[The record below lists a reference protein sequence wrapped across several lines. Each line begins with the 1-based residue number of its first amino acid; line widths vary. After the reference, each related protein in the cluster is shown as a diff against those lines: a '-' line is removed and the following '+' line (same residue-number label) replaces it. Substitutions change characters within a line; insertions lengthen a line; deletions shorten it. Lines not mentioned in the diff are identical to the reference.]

1 MIGGERD
8 RGAVIPLAAICMTAI
23 VMMLAIVIGLG
34 ATRSQRRD
42 ARSAADAGATA
53 GALSVRDPT
62 GAARQCTEAMGY
74 TFLNLGGTQPSSSDI
89 TTACAGLTGTCG
101 TATRMASIT
110 VDATTVTVTNPVLD
124 TSWLMHG
131 TALGTG
137 ISQPADETADGA
149 SCDRVGVEITRPQSD
164 FFAGIFDSE
173 FRTYTVHSV
182 ARYAPGGTGMRTPAL
197 AALNQTACNAIDAGN
212 GYIYL
217 LSNTSDAGLAITDSN
232 GALCASGNTI
242 LNGGSSGQ
250 ICAQSAGSLVGQLH
264 WYQAANSIGYTTSSA
279 VYSTTPAT
287 CGSSAGNGYRY
298 VGSLASTPTRTTRT
312 PVDNVYHCTNVP
324 TSVLALCT
332 TPDPISTLQTLST
345 SSSSTAPA
353 GYTTWSS
360 PCSTQSAALTLP
372 SGNVWVNCPTFTVK
386 GNALNI
392 PGGGNVIF
400 NGSLTVDANGFLKVN
415 TDGTADANG
424 YPVPTDG
431 ALQTTLIINSTA
443 AGAFNVQST
452 SSNVALAHT
461 AVYNGG
467 GVTISGSP
475 IMRWTP
481 PTAPDPTAGGLK
493 SLMYWSE
500 STQPLALSGS
510 PSIFAKGVAFHGNGR
525 LSIGGSG
532 LIDLEK
538 VQMWVDTIGISG
550 SGGVKLSYDPDNSV
564 STSLAATAL
573 IR

>member
-8 RGAVIPLAAICMTAI
+8 RGAVLPLAAICMTAI

-34 ATRSQRRD
+34 ATRSQRSE

-62 GAARQCTEAMGY
+62 GAARQCTEAMDY
-74 TFLNLGGTQPSSSDI
+74 TFLNLGGTRPSSSDI
-89 TTACAGLTGTCG
+89 TTACAGLTGTCS
-101 TATRMASIT
+101 TAARTASIT

-124 TSWLMHG
+124 TSPLMHG
-131 TALGTG
+131 TSLGTG
-137 ISQPADETADGA
+137 ITQPADAIADGA

-164 FFAGIFDSE
+164 FFAGIFGSE

-182 ARYAPGGTGMRTPAL
+182 AMYSPGGTGLRTPAL

-217 LSNTSDAGLAITDSN
+217 VSNATDAGLAITDSN
-232 GALCASGNTI
+232 GALCSSGNTI

-250 ICAQSAGSLVGQLH
+250 LCAQSAGSLVGQLH
-264 WYQAANSIGYTTSSA
+264 WYQAANSIGYNTSTA

-287 CGSSAGNGYRY
+287 CGSTAGSYRY
-298 VGSLASTPTRTTRT
+298 VGSLASTPTRTTRM

-332 TPDPISTLQTLST
+332 TPDPISAVQTLST
-345 SSSSTAPA
+345 SSSTSAPA

-360 PCSTQSAALTLP
+360 PCTTQSAAVTLP

-400 NGSLTVDANGFLKVN
+400 NGAVSVEAGGFLKAN
-415 TDGTADANG
+415 TDGSADSNG
-424 YPVPTDG
+424 YPVPTNG

-452 SSNVALAHT
+452 SSNVALAQT

-481 PTAPDPTAGGLK
+481 PTAPDPSAGGLK

-510 PSIFAKGVAFHGNGR
+510 PSIFAKGVAFHGNGK
-525 LSIGGSG
+525 LSISGSG
-532 LIDLEK
+532 LIDLQK

-550 SGGVKLSYDPDNSV
+550 NGGVKLSYDPDNSV

>member
-8 RGAVIPLAAICMTAI
+8 RGAVIPLLALCMTAI

-34 ATRSQRRD
+34 ATRSQRRE

-53 GALSVRDPT
+53 GALSVRDPSGT
-62 GAARQCTEAMGY
+62 AKQCTEAMGY
-74 TFLNLGGTQPSSSDI
+74 TFLNVGGTQPSSSDI
-89 TTACAGLTGTCG
+89 TTACAGLTGTCS
-101 TATRMASIT
+101 TATRTASIT

-124 TSWLMHG
+124 TSSLMNG
-131 TALGTG
+131 TELGSG
-137 ISQPADETADGA
+137 ISQPADATADGA

-164 FFAGIFDSE
+164 FFAGIFGSD
-173 FRTYTVHSV
+173 FRMYTVHGV
-182 ARYAPGGTGMRTPAL
+182 AKYAPGGTGLRTPAL

-217 LSNTSDAGLAITDSN
+217 ISTSTDAGLAISDSN
-232 GALCASGNTI
+232 GALCSSGSAI

-264 WYQAANSIGYTTSSA
+264 WYQAANSIGYNTSSS
-279 VYSTTPAT
+279 VYSATPAT
-287 CGSSAGNGYRY
+287 CGSSGLSGYRY
-298 VGSLASTPTRTTRT
+298 VASLASTPSRTTRT
-312 PVDNVYHCTNVP
+312 PVDRVYHCTNVP
-324 TSVLALCT
+324 TSVDALCT
-332 TPDPISTLQTLST
+332 TADPISTLRTLST
-345 SSSSTAPA
+345 SSSSSAPA

-400 NGSLTVDANGFLKVN
+400 NGALSVEAGGFLKAN
-415 TDGTADANG
+415 TDGSADSNG
-424 YPVPTDG
+424 YPVPTKS

-452 SSNVALAHT
+452 SSNVALAQT
-461 AVYNGG
+461 MVYSGG
-467 GVTISGSP
+467 GVTVSGSGV
-475 IMRWTP
+475 IRWTP
-481 PTAPDPTAGGLK
+481 PTSPDPSAGGLK
-493 SLMYWSE
+493 SMMYWSE
-500 STQPLALSGS
+500 SAQPLALSGS
-510 PSIFAKGVAFHGNGR
+510 PSIFAKGVAFQGNGKLA
-525 LSIGGSG
+525 LSGSG

-564 STSLAATAL
+564 STALSATAL

>member
-1 MIGGERD
+1 MIGGQRD
-8 RGAVIPLAAICMTAI
+8 RGAVVPIVALCMTAI

-34 ATRSQRRD
+34 ASRSLRRE

-62 GAARQCTEAMGY
+62 GTAKQCTAAMAY
-74 TFLNLGGTQPSSSDI
+74 TFLDVGGTQPSSSDI
-89 TTACAGLTGTCG
+89 TAACAGMTGTCS
-101 TATRMASIT
+101 TATRTATIT

-124 TSWLMHG
+124 TSSLMNG

-137 ISQPADETADGA
+137 ISQPADATADGA
-149 SCDRVGVEITRPQSD
+149 SCDRVGVQVTRPQSA
-164 FFAGIFDSE
+164 FFQGIFGSDPG
-173 FRTYTVHSV
+173 TYTVHSV
-182 ARYAPGGTGMRTPAL
+182 AKYSPGGTGLRTPAL

-212 GYIYL
+212 GSIYL
-217 LSNTSDAGLAITDSN
+217 ISNTTDAGLAISDSN
-232 GALCASGNTI
+232 GPSCSSGNPI

-264 WYQAANSIGYTTSSA
+264 WYQAANSIGYNTSSS

-287 CGSSAGNGYRY
+287 CGSAAVSGYRY
-298 VGSLASTPTRTTRT
+298 VASMSSTPTRTTRV

-324 TSVLALCT
+324 TSVQLLCT

-345 SSSSTAPA
+345 SSASSPPT

-360 PCSTQSAALTLP
+360 PCSTQSAAVTLP
-372 SGNVWVNCPTFTVK
+372 SGSVWVNCPTFTVK

-392 PGGGNVIF
+392 PGGSNVIF
-400 NGSLTVDANGFLKVN
+400 NGAVSVEAGGYLKANTSGSADSNGF
-415 TDGTADANG
+415 
-424 YPVPTDG
+424 PVPTNS

-443 AGAFNVQST
+443 AGAFNMQST
-452 SSNVALAHT
+452 SSNVALAQT
-461 AVYNGG
+461 AVYSRG

-475 IMRWTP
+475 VIRWTP
-481 PTAPDPTAGGLK
+481 PTAPDASAGGLK

-500 STQPLALSGS
+500 STQQFALSGS
-510 PSIFAKGVAFHGNGR
+510 PSIFAKGVLFHGNGK
-525 LSIGGSG
+525 LFISGGG
-532 LIDLEK
+532 LIDLQK

-564 STSLAATAL
+564 STALAATAL